1 MGGAS
6 MQPAGHRVG
15 PLVRG
20 SGVLGIAGV
29 IRIPQDS
36 SRLLRGGFLARRRTV
51 SAFYQLGPTDPSLLP
66 ADILTMII

>member
-20 SGVLGIAGV
+20 SGVLGIASV
-29 IRIPQDS
+29 IRIPQDLG
-36 SRLLRGGFLARRRTV
+36 RLLRGGFLARRRKV
-51 SAFYQLGPTDPSLLP
+51 SAFYQLGPVYPSLPP
-66 ADILTMII
+66 ADILTMTI